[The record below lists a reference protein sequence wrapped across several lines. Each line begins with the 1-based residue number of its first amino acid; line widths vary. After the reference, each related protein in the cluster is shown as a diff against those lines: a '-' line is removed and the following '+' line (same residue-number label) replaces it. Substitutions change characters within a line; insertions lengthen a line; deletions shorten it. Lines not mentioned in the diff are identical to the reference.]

1 VSLRLPEA
9 GIASKRL
16 GGSSWI
22 LSWSLL
28 SNYPTLCHKEILV
41 THKIPAGTLPQT
53 LNFAKARR
61 SSQRVVNL
69 TRQKWMLSVINW
81 TVVLAAKLTVLA
93 AVDVWRL
100 LHWATASVLAKT
112 DRPLLIKFHQNNQ
125 KVDRP
130 LFCLHSDVIMW
141 WWLCYFVFNCVHAF
155 QVRNALCGNSAGKY
169 CMYEGCPKSFWP
181 HIHRNTPQYS
191 YNNCDQ
197 FIFLHNL
204 RKLQST
210 YSSVPVA
217 AVFQS
222 YRRVHRA
229 IFVPEESPPQTQLN
243 STQQR
248 TTDAG
253 VWHL

>member
-1 VSLRLPEA
+1 MLVRFQLYSPVSVSVRQPEA

-16 GGSSWI
+16 GRSSSI
-22 LSWSLL
+22 LARSLL

-81 TVVLAAKLTVLA
+81 TVVVAAKLTVLA

-130 LFCLHSDVIMW
+130 LFRLHSDVIMW

-169 CMYEGCPKSFWP
+169 CMYEGCPKSFCP
-181 HIHRNTPQYS
+181 HIHRNT
-191 YNNCDQ
+191 
-197 FIFLHNL
+197 HN
-204 RKLQST
+204 T
-210 YSSVPVA
+210 
-217 AVFQS
+217 
-222 YRRVHRA
+222 
-229 IFVPEESPPQTQLN
+229 
-243 STQQR
+243 R
-248 TTDAG
+248 TTTVTSLFFYIISANFKALIP
-253 VWHL
+253 VFL